1 MENGSGGLMSDLTF
15 VGGSLGAYV
24 GNQQFTVRNLLF
36 LSQLTRALEIH
47 WDWGWTWKS
56 IGIANC
62 PVGVI
67 MSGPDPNA
75 LGSAIFLDSSF
86 QNTPTALKLS
96 APSSS
101 AYGKITLNLFN
112 VRFTNVGAGVAFNDG
127 RVLLDG
133 GSSKTVKAWGLGKRY
148 STRNGESA
156 GTWQGGADYTDMPE
170 IDASLMTSDHFFERS
185 KPQYEALPASQFV
198 NIKLA
203 PYNAVGDGKWDDTS
217 VLNRALQDTASAGQ
231 ILWIPAGIYL
241 VRDTITIPSG
251 AKVVGQAWSQIMGTG
266 AKFSNM
272 LAPYPVVRV
281 GRPGDVGSVEIQDL
295 LFTVKGA
302 TAGAI
307 ILQWN
312 IRQSGKGTAAMW
324 GKSPLD
330 LLLRCVSM
338 QIPSY

>member
-15 VGGSLGAYV
+15 IGGSLGAYV

-47 WDWGWTWKS
+47 WDWGWTWKG
-56 IGIANC
+56 IGIGNC
-62 PVGVI
+62 PVGVV

-148 STRNGESA
+148 GTRNGESA

-170 IDASLMTSDHFFERS
+170 IDASLMISDRFFERS
-185 KPQYEALPASQFV
+185 KPQYEALPAGQFV

-231 ILWIPAGIYL
+231 ILWVPAGIYL

-266 AKFSNM
+266 AKFSNI

-281 GRPGDVGSVEIQDL
+281 GKPGDVGSVEIQDL

-312 IRQSGKGTAAMW
+312 ILQSGKGTAAMW
-324 GKSPLD
+324 GKSTHD
-330 LLLRCVSM
+330 LLLRSISI